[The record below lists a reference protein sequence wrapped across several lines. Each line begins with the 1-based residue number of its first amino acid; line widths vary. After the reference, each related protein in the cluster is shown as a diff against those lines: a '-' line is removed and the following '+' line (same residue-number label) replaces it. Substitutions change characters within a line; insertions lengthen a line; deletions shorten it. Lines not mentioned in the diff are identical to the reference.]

1 MIKILKLKDVVFY
14 LRVTKGLP
22 FSILCIYASLSFR
35 HKSSSI
41 PTETLMPASLSF
53 STPFEAT
60 IGFGSTIPT
69 TTRLTPARIND
80 SVQGGVLP

>member
-1 MIKILKLKDVVFY
+1 M
-14 LRVTKGLP
+14 TNGLP
-22 FSILCIYASLSFR
+22 ESILWIYASLSLL
-35 HKSSSI
+35 HMSSSI
-41 PTETLMPASLSF
+41 PTVTSIPELLSL

-69 TTRLTPARIND
+69 TTRFTLALISA